1 MNLRQLQYFIA
12 VAEWGGFRQAAAR
25 LHVAQPALSRQI
37 KSMESELGLLL
48 LDRTNRQVA
57 LTPAGSTYLH
67 AVRRVLDDVANGVRR
82 ARLASAGQVG
92 RCVIA
97 AHRTAHAAG
106 LLPRTAELIAMR
118 HPEIELT
125 ITEADVPD
133 HWEMLRCGEADVVV
147 GFGPAPGIDGID
159 AEHLWMESI
168 RCVLVPASHPLARR
182 ASVRLAELAG
192 ESFLTIEP
200 SLMPKPWLQLDRAL
214 DGVGVSRAQVR
225 VVRSMS
231 SVRSLVAAG
240 HGCSLVSDA
249 YLQQPPA
256 GTAVIEIDDLSVDV
270 EVMSHWR
277 ASDGPSVSRIV
288 REVLRE
294 AFHGTTESAALATA
308 TDAVEL
314 ERDAVTLPRALELR
328 HLAYLRGAVDAAS
341 IGEAA
346 AALGIAQPVLSR
358 QLRDLEHTMGVT
370 LLERTNRGVRATAA
384 GALLVRETRRV
395 DERLAD
401 ARQSAHRAYRGA
413 LGECMLA
420 TISTPMSMRVVA
432 SVLAECTRRHPEISI
447 EVLEVPS
454 ISQESAL
461 QSATVDVAFSVLTSM
476 VPHDPSIVREHMLDD
491 PLDCVLVAR
500 DHPLAARQRVRLP
513 ELGMLPFLFAARGS
527 HPALHDEVM
536 QQLQRLELCSPI
548 NETFQ
553 SLHLR
558 WSQVASG
565 RGWCLGFRSQ
575 RVHPP
580 SGTVPIAVD
589 GLLVPWGMELLWR
602 AGEDRLMVSTLIE
615 AFRRASAAIRGQP
628 GLVHQ
633 LGAPFA

>member
-1 MNLRQLQYFIA
+1 
-12 VAEWGGFRQAAAR
+12 
-25 LHVAQPALSRQI
+25 
-37 KSMESELGLLL
+37 ME
-48 LDRTNRQVA
+48 R
-57 LTPAGSTYLH
+57 
-67 AVRRVLDDVANGVRR
+67 
-82 ARLASAGQVG
+82 
-92 RCVIA
+92 
-97 AHRTAHAAG
+97 
-106 LLPRTAELIAMR
+106 
-118 HPEIELT
+118 
-125 ITEADVPD
+125 
-133 HWEMLRCGEADVVV
+133 
-147 GFGPAPGIDGID
+147 
-159 AEHLWMESI
+159 
-168 RCVLVPASHPLARR
+168 
-182 ASVRLAELAG
+182 
-192 ESFLTIEP
+192 
-200 SLMPKPWLQLDRAL
+200 
-214 DGVGVSRAQVR
+214 VGVSRAQVR

-231 SVRSLVAAG
+231 GVRSLVAAG

-270 EVMSHWR
+270 AVMSHWR
-277 ASDGPSVSRIV
+277 ATDGPSASRIV
-288 REVLRE
+288 RDVLRE
-294 AFHGTTESAALATA
+294 TSRGSTESTALALTTGVSA
-308 TDAVEL
+308 L
-314 ERDAVTLPRALELR
+314 EPDVVTVPRALELR
-328 HLAYLRGAVDAAS
+328 HLVYLRGAVDAAS

-358 QLRDLEHTMGVT
+358 QLRDLERTVGCG
-370 LLERTNRGVRATAA
+370 LLERTSRGVRATAA

-395 DERLAD
+395 DARLDD

-432 SVLAECTRRHPEISI
+432 SVLAECTRTNPEISI
-447 EVLEVPS
+447 EVRDVPG

-461 QSATVDVAFSVLTSM
+461 QSATADVAFSVLTSW
-476 VPHDPSIVREHMLDD
+476 VPHDLTIVREHMLDD

-500 DHPLAARQRVRLP
+500 DHPLASRQRVRLP
-513 ELGMLPFLFAARGS
+513 ELGMLPFLFAARES

-548 NETFQ
+548 IGTFE

-602 AGEDRLMVSTLIE
+602 AGEDRLMVTTLIE
-615 AFRRASAAIRGQP
+615 SFRRAAAAIRGQP
-628 GLVHQ
+628 GVIHQ